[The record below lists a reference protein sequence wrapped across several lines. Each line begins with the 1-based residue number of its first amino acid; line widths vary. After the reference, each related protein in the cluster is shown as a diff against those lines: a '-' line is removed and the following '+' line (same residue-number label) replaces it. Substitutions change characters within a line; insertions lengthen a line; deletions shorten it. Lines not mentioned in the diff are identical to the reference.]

1 MKDHKIDDLVGIYE
15 ADGSVKCRECMEEKD
30 WEGLTQENIITL
42 KDIENSEGV
51 LYCDY
56 CEEKL

>member
-1 MKDHKIDDLVGIYE
+1 
-15 ADGSVKCRECMEEKD
+15 MEEKD

>member
-1 MKDHKIDDLVGIYE
+1 MEDHKIDDLVGIYE

-30 WEGLTQENIITL
+30 WEDLTQENIITL
-42 KDIENSEGV
+42 GDIENSERV
-51 LYCDY
+51 FYCDY